1 MINRLKKRWGI
12 NSNLQIFLI
21 LIAFSITGSLTLVVK
36 NLFFQLI
43 GVDSE
48 TPLSLMIPLYIL
60 SIIPIYWVLLFIV
73 GSLLGQFRFFY
84 NFGKKSISRFKFK
97 K

>member
-1 MINRLKKRWGI
+1 MIDRLKKRWGI
-12 NSNLQIFLI
+12 KSNLQIFLI
-21 LIAFSITGSLTLVVK
+21 LIAFSLAGSLTLVVK

-43 GVDSE
+43 GVDTE
-48 TPLSLMIPLYIL
+48 TPLYIKIPIYIL
-60 SIIPIYWVLLFIV
+60 SIIPIYWVLLISV
-73 GSLLGQFRFFY
+73 GTLLGQFKFFY

>member
-48 TPLSLMIPLYIL
+48 TPLYLMIPLYIL